1 MRRKEEPVSEV
12 GKVVQSACDPCEV
25 VVHWKVAEIG
35 HSRTEYEPLDAPT
48 GFVCD
53 HWRDHQEATGRA
65 PLNPSGR
72 AYAGTVSAKV
82 LSRPAGTQRRR

>member
-1 MRRKEEPVSEV
+1 VSGV
-12 GKVVQSACDPCEV
+12 GKVVQSTCDPCEV
-25 VVHWKVAEIG
+25 VVHWKVAEIDRD
-35 HSRTEYEPLDAPT
+35 HTESEPLDVPT

-53 HWRDHQEATGRA
+53 HWRDHHEATGRA

-82 LSRPAGTQRRR
+82 LSAPPST